1 MKAKALALP
10 AVAALALAGFAST
23 GRAQADRPSAQAS
36 QPSREITIPGTVI
49 SAGHDKLVIRTDD
62 HHHRMSFDVASASA
76 LPESL
81 RRGTHVEVTYH
92 PEGPTG
98 QQVDQVQVVDRTAQV
113 RSQAAFVV
121 VTGSTEG
128 VRVGAR

>member
-1 MKAKALALP
+1 MKTKGVALP
-10 AVAALALAGFAST
+10 AAVALALAGLAST
-23 GRAQADRPSAQAS
+23 GRAVADSS
-36 QPSREITIPGTVI
+36 STQPSREITIPGTVV
-49 SAGHDKLVIRTDD
+49 SPGHDKLVIRTDD

-76 LPESL
+76 LPENL
-81 RRGTHVEVTYH
+81 RAGTHVEVTYH

-98 QQVDQVQVVDRTAQV
+98 QQVDQVQVVDRTAEV

>member
-10 AVAALALAGFAST
+10 AVAVLALAGLAST
-23 GRAQADRPSAQAS
+23 GRAAAENPSNT
-36 QPSREITIPGTVI
+36 QPSHEITIPGTVV
-49 SAGHDKLVIRTDD
+49 SAGHDKLVISTDD
-62 HHHRMSFDVASASA
+62 HHHRMSFDVDSASTI
-76 LPESL
+76 PENL

-98 QQVDQVQVVDRTAQV
+98 QQVDQVQTVDRTAQV

>member
-1 MKAKALALP
+1 MKANTLAVP
-10 AVAALALAGFAST
+10 AVLALALASLAST
-23 GRAQADRPSAQAS
+23 GRAAADNASTRPSN
-36 QPSREITIPGTVI
+36 EITIPGAVL
-49 SAGHDKLVIRTDD
+49 SASHDKLVIRTDD
-62 HHHRMSFDVASASA
+62 HGHRMSFDVASAST
-76 LPESL
+76 LPENL
-81 RRGTHVEVTYH
+81 RRGTHVAVTYH

-113 RSQAAFVV
+113 PSQAAFVV

>member
-10 AVAALALAGFAST
+10 AVVALALAGLAST
-23 GRAQADRPSAQAS
+23 GTAAANNASNRPSD
-36 QPSREITIPGTVI
+36 EITIPGTVI

-76 LPESL
+76 LPENL
-81 RRGTHVEVTYH
+81 RRGTHVAVTYH

-98 QQVDQVQVVDRTAQV
+98 QQADQVQVENRTAHV
-113 RSQAAFVV
+113 PSQAAFVV

>member
-23 GRAQADRPSAQAS
+23 GRAAADRPSAR
-36 QPSREITIPGTVI
+36 PSPQITIPGTVV
-49 SAGHDKLVIRTDD
+49 SAGHGKLVIRTDD
-62 HHHRMSFDVASASA
+62 HHHRMSFDVASSST
-76 LPESL
+76 LPENL
-81 RRGTHVEVTYH
+81 RRGTHVAVTYH

-98 QQVDQVQVVDRTAQV
+98 QQVDQVQVESRTAQV

>member
-10 AVAALALAGFAST
+10 AVAVLALAGLAST
-23 GRAQADRPSAQAS
+23 GRAAAENPSNT
-36 QPSREITIPGTVI
+36 QPSHEITIPGTVV
-49 SAGHDKLVIRTDD
+49 SAGHDKLVISTDD
-62 HHHRMSFDVASASA
+62 HHHRMSFDVASASTI
-76 LPESL
+76 PENL

-98 QQVDQVQVVDRTAQV
+98 QQVDQVQTVDRTAQV